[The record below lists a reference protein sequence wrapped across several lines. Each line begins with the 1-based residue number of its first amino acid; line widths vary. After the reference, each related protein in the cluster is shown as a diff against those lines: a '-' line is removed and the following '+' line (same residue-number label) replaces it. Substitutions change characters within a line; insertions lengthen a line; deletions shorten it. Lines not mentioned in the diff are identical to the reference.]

1 MKLKRKLGI
10 ALLTAVMTVAAS
22 LCTAYA
28 AERVIYDEVMN
39 NVYERDGL
47 EVNWWGN
54 LHAKEGFDEGKCWG
68 ASYGAKDLFSDAPD
82 GSLAVHPWV
91 NGSGETGI
99 GRGIIADPL
108 PEGSSIEYTIDFTTG
123 SAPKDSNCEIWVDL
137 NDSHIFMYKNM
148 AGLEPELGFAS
159 TTSWPF
165 TAKSFDRDPNNM
177 SVDFDTR
184 YTLKMTVKPTSSK
197 FCRFVAELYNAD
209 GDKLATG
216 IINEW
221 TNFTPKMLENI
232 YGLGITVRHYSTAK
246 KETTMYFHRIT
257 IKGIYDEKKPDAEF
271 YPENNSVDNA
281 LDTECYIQFANAM
294 NDIAP
299 EDISISDGAVVDG
312 VEMKDGGKKAE
323 ISLSGLKANKK
334 YTVTVNNVGAAELE
348 NTYSYTWSFT
358 TGGSTEFGKPYFVG
372 DGIFKQEMK
381 NLNLDG
387 LAAEGDSEYAAGNA
401 WSILDATRKDA
412 FYSVDKNG
420 VLWIKNPPHVNGD
433 SNSENRLAHKFDKIS
448 DGESFKVSAVLN
460 IKDPGYNSEY
470 NIRLIRDGAT
480 SRDQYGNYAT
490 DSVTLLRVQSMN
502 GAWGKTLGLQN
513 YTQPFIDDSTEKA
526 FLSDE
531 DGWFKFDKLDG
542 ESYLTVTF
550 TPDAEDSEY
559 YKAVTVLTNN
569 GVEYRAESK
578 IPKNIVLSLDRIQI
592 FELNFGS
599 DNTDVLGI
607 KNITIEKNSGLILG
621 TNTAY
626 IDFKNLD
633 ADSTFDA
640 DILIVEHKPDADGNY
655 GTVKNITVVSKKD
668 ITETEGTFECEFEVK
683 DTESEFDFYVFNSI
697 DDSFLISDGAV
708 IKAD

>member
-10 ALLTAVMTVAAS
+10 VVLTAVMTVAAS

-39 NVYERDGL
+39 NVYERDNL

-68 ASYGAKDLFSDAPD
+68 AAWGAEGLFSDAPD
-82 GSLAVHPWV
+82 GSLAVHPKV
-91 NGSGETGI
+91 NGSGEPGI

-108 PEGSSIEYTIDFTTG
+108 PEGSSIEYIIDFTTG

-148 AGLEPELGFAS
+148 AGQKSQIGFAS

-184 YTLKMTVKPTSSK
+184 YTLKMTVKPSSGK

-246 KETTMYFHRIT
+246 EETTMYVHRIT

-271 YPENNSVDNA
+271 YPENNSVDNS
-281 LDTECYIQFANAM
+281 LNTSCYIKFPSAM
-294 NDIAP
+294 NDILP
-299 EDISISDGAVVDG
+299 EDISISGGAAVDG
-312 VEMKDGGKKAE
+312 VEMKDGGKTAE

-348 NTYSYTWSFT
+348 NTYSYTWSFS
-358 TGGSTEFGKPYFVG
+358 TGGATEFGKAYLVG
-372 DGIFKQEMK
+372 ESVFKQKMSE
-381 NLNLDG
+381 LELDG
-387 LAAEGDSEYAAGNA
+387 LVADDDLKYAEGKA
-401 WSILDATRKDA
+401 WSILDANRRDD
-412 FYSVDKNG
+412 FYSIDSDG
-420 VLWIKNPPHVNGD
+420 VLWIKNPPQVNGD
-433 SNSENRLAHKFDKIS
+433 NNSENRLSHKFGKIR
-448 DGESFKVSAVLN
+448 DGETLQVSAVLN
-460 IKDPGYNSEY
+460 IKDPGFNSEY
-470 NIRLIRDGAT
+470 NIRLIKDGAT
-480 SRDQYGNYAT
+480 SRDQDGNYAT

-502 GAWGKTLGLQN
+502 GAWGKTLGMQN

-542 ESYLTVTF
+542 ESYLTVTL
-550 TPDAEDSEY
+550 TPDAEDSGY

-592 FELNFGS
+592 FELNFG
-599 DNTDVLGI
+599 NNNANVIGI
-607 KNITIEKNSGLILG
+607 KSIEIVKNFELVLG
-621 TNTAY
+621 TNTAF

-633 ADSTFDA
+633 TGSAFDA

-655 GTVKNITVVSKKD
+655 GTVKNITVISKKD
-668 ITETEGTFECEFEVK
+668 ITETEGTFECEFEVS
-683 DTESEFDFYVFNSI
+683 DLESEFDFYVFNSI
-697 DDSFLISDGAV
+697 DDSFLLSDGAV

>member
-10 ALLTAVMTVAAS
+10 ALLTTVMTVAAS

-28 AERVIYDEVMN
+28 AERIIYDEVMN
-39 NVYERDGL
+39 NVYERDNL

-82 GSLAVHPWV
+82 GSLAVHPKV
-91 NGSGETGI
+91 NGRGEPGI

-148 AGLEPELGFAS
+148 AGLKPELGFAS

-271 YPENNSVDNA
+271 YPENNSTDNA
-281 LDTECYIQFANAM
+281 LNTSCYIKFPSAM
-294 NDIAP
+294 NDILP
-299 EDISISDGAVVDG
+299 EDISISEGAAVDG
-312 VEMKDGGKKAE
+312 VEMKDGGKTAE

-348 NTYSYTWSFT
+348 NTYSYTWSFS
-358 TGGSTEFGKPYFVG
+358 TGGATEFGKAYLVG
-372 DGIFKQEMK
+372 ESVFKQKMSE
-381 NLNLDG
+381 LELDG
-387 LAAEGDSEYAAGNA
+387 LVADGDSEYAAGNA
-401 WSILDATRKDA
+401 WSILDANRRDD
-412 FYSVDKNG
+412 FYSIDSDG

-433 SNSENRLAHKFDKIS
+433 NNSENRLSHKFGKIS
-448 DGESFKVSAVLN
+448 DGETLKVSAVLN
-460 IKDPGYNSEY
+460 IKDPGYVSEY
-470 NIRLIRDGAT
+470 HIRLGREGST
-480 SRDQYGNYAT
+480 SRDSSGNYAT
-490 DSVTLLRVQSMN
+490 DSVTLLRVKSKS
-502 GAWGKTLGLQN
+502 GAWGSTLGVQN
-513 YTQPFIDDSTEKA
+513 YTQPYIDDKTEEI
-526 FLSDE
+526 FLNDV
-531 DGWFKFDKLDG
+531 GKLDG
-542 ESYLTVTF
+542 ESYLTVTL
-550 TPDAEDSEY
+550 TPDADDADY

-578 IPKNIVLSLDRIQI
+578 IAKKIVLGLDRIQI
-592 FELNFGS
+592 FELNFGR
-599 DNTDVLGI
+599 NNADVIGI
-607 KNITIEKNSGLILG
+607 KSIEIVKNFELVLG
-621 TNTAY
+621 TNTAL

-633 ADSTFDA
+633 TGSAFDA

-655 GTVKNITVVSKKD
+655 GTVKNITVISKKD
-668 ITETEGTFECEFEVK
+668 ITETEGTFECAFEVS
-683 DTESEFDFYVFNSI
+683 DLESEFDFYVFNSI
-697 DDSFLISDGAV
+697 DDSFLLSDGAV